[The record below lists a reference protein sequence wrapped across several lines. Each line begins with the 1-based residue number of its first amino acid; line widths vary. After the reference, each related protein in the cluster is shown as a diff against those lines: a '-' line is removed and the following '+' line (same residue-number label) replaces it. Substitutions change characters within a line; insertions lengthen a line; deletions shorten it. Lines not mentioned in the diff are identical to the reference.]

1 MKEYLLL
8 FRSNDTETKDYSPE
22 QMQENMKHWQEWI
35 GGIAQKG
42 ILVGAQPL
50 EKGGKVIN
58 RGRGLT
64 DGAFMEG
71 KEVLGG
77 YVLLKA
83 ASIEEASRH
92 AEACPIL
99 ELESGTVEIREVG
112 TMAAM

>member
-1 MKEYLLL
+1 MKEFLLL
-8 FRSNDTETKDYSPE
+8 FRSNDADNKNFSPE
-22 QMQENMKHWQEWI
+22 QMQAHMKRWQDWI

-42 ILVGAQPL
+42 IMVGAQPL
-50 EKGGKVIN
+50 EKGGKVIH
-58 RGRGLT
+58 RSKGLT

-83 ASIEEASRH
+83 NTIQEASLIG
-92 AEACPIL
+92 EGCPIL
-99 ELESGTVEIREVG
+99 ELESGTVEVREIG